1 MIASLA
7 ALAFLTAS
15 AAAGDC
21 EQAVSPAELEAAITD
36 AEQAAGRN
44 AELFA
49 AAVGFTTREL
59 PCIEHVLEPAQAA
72 RLHRVL
78 GLQALVQGQRDQAL
92 SSFAASHRIEPDY
105 RFSTEVFPP
114 SHPIARLYAEASTP
128 TTDSEPAPWSVGTV
142 SWYDGTKAQLRPSS
156 SATILQRGAPEGE
169 RVWTHYLM
177 PDQPLPP
184 TPLVAYAEEHRA
196 QPGAPPAPEPPAQQ
210 ATASPLE
217 AAPLPAPSSDAAPRW
232 VKPGLVGIAGAAA
245 VAAAGSL
252 VVAGSVA
259 ADYRDNEHSLAE
271 LDSLK
276 ARNNRLVY
284 TAGGLGVVALGAG
297 VSVAVTW

>member
-21 EQAVSPAELEAAITD
+21 EQAVRPAELEAAITD

-196 QPGAPPAPEPPAQQ
+196 QPGGGPPARSFQRRS
-210 ATASPLE
+210 SPLGQAGPGGDRRGRGRRRSRE
-217 AAPLPAPSSDAAPRW
+217 PGGRRQCGRRLPRQRAQPGRAGQPQGPQQPPRLHRR
-232 VKPGLVGIAGAAA
+232 G
-245 VAAAGSL
+245 
-252 VVAGSVA
+252 
-259 ADYRDNEHSLAE
+259 
-271 LDSLK
+271 
-276 ARNNRLVY
+276 
-284 TAGGLGVVALGAG
+284 AGGGRPGGGCERGRDMVITG
-297 VSVAVTW
+297 SCR